1 MEHLLTNEKE
11 SESTATKKVKGLM
24 QTSIVK
30 YFRKNIHYY
39 ILLFIPIVYFA
50 IFRYGPIVGN
60 VLAFRKYVYGGSI
73 YGEGWVGLKY
83 FNMFL
88 SDPNFWLAFRNT
100 WQLSIYHLIITVP
113 VSILFALLVNEI
125 RSGKLRNVVQTISYF
140 PNFISIVV
148 VVGMMKELLSP
159 TTGIIN
165 KIIGMVGIDPIF
177 FMNEPGWFRML
188 YISSEVWQYTGWN
201 SIIFLAAI
209 ASIDP
214 QLYEAAEVDG
224 AGRLKQIIHVT
235 IPQIMPTIA
244 VMYILSLGQLMN
256 VAFEKVLLM
265 YTPSNSQVSD
275 VIETFVYRMGLGNSN
290 YSYAT
295 AIGLFSGMLG
305 LVIVIIANY
314 LSKKV
319 TRYSLY

>member
-1 MEHLLTNEKE
+1 
-11 SESTATKKVKGLM
+11 M